1 VILNEIE
8 EVLAMD
14 SSIPEEFTRRRP
26 AADAGARP
34 ATYGDC
40 YIVNKQKDERTG
52 GHFEEAHR
60 DIVMYLAPN
69 SNSKDA
75 HWFYKPETDRVV
87 SRRSY
92 DRVSGIPSAWMN
104 GKREVGTVY
113 DEDGNKWDFVN
124 GPQQYDVWHL
134 GATAEAVAMEPKAKY
149 PLPNNSII
157 DKPTS
162 LNNIIGAQHQQT
174 ELQVLA
180 PENDA
185 YETCVTLQEVPMAS
199 TVEEVPTPDQPMVE
213 VELVHPPTSDVG
225 PIGSRTRS
233 TGPAEEIS
241 IKTINENP
249 YYGLSSEQYGKI
261 FLIFYYHVHIFL
273 KNVFFA
279 EGPIFCFGIRAEE
292 VDMWVLKAP
301 YSASVSGLRK

>member
-1 VILNEIE
+1 
-8 EVLAMD
+8 MD

-34 ATYGDC
+34 GTYGDC

-52 GHFEEAHR
+52 GHFEQAHG

-104 GKREVGTVY
+104 GKRDIGTVY

-149 PLPNNSII
+149 PLPNNIII

-162 LNNIIGAQHQQT
+162 LNNIIGAQYHQT
-174 ELQVLA
+174 ELQVLT
-180 PENDA
+180 PDNDA
-185 YETCVTLQEVPMAS
+185 YETCVTLQEVP
-199 TVEEVPTPDQPMVE
+199 VE
-213 VELVHPPTSDVG
+213 VELYHPPNSVTLQEVELDHPPTSDVG

-233 TGPAEEIS
+233 TGPAEDIS
-241 IKTINENP
+241 IKATNENP
-249 YYGLSSEQYGKI
+249 YYGSSSEQYGKI
-261 FLIFYYHVHIFL
+261 FFEIIFL
-273 KNVFFA
+273 SYTYFLYIFFV